1 MPRDATADRHA
12 TADRDAAIDELAAAR
27 RHGRRPPTALR
38 CRRDFDPNELGIGL
52 EPVDWYDLAFLPT
65 DADAWPSRLLAY
77 AAGDFFLQDAGSL
90 LALAAGDADRD
101 DAWWRSAGRPPLVC
115 DLCAA
120 PGGKATALVESLG
133 DQGFLIANEPIRS
146 RLPALRHNLAR
157 TGSDRYAV
165 TCEDPEALAA
175 KLPGRFDLVLVD
187 APCSGQAL
195 LVRGRHTEAAY
206 SPSHVAHAAGRQRR
220 ILDAAVRLLRPGGG
234 LIYST
239 CTFAPEENED
249 QVRRLIA
256 SAGLLPRPVDRLA
269 AYRSPPT
276 FPPPPPASPPTAAP
290 DLTHPVPTVSPN
302 APTPEGCYRLWPQ
315 HHPTAG
321 SFAAALRKPETD
333 AASPPWPD
341 TMPGVTPD
349 VTPDV
354 TAGVTT
360 DADIGQPPSGRG
372 RRRPQPDRR
381 RGRQPAEEVR
391 LHDWLTEPNG
401 VRLDRRDAVLIG
413 WPADAPPWV
422 ESIAVAGPELAHRTG
437 RTWKPAHAAAIR
449 RVDRAG
455 PQRRVEVDE
464 ATAREFL
471 SGQPIRSDLRGWFVI
486 HWQGRPLGWAKGD
499 GRRAKNHLPP
509 ASRWADR

>member
-1 MPRDATADRHA
+1 MARATAVTRDAT
-12 TADRDAAIDELAAAR
+12 IDELAAAR
-27 RHGRRPPTALR
+27 RHRRRPPTALR
-38 CRRDFDPNELGIGL
+38 CRRDFDPGELGIGL
-52 EPVDWYDLAFLPT
+52 EPVDWYGLAFLPT
-65 DADAWPSRLLAY
+65 DDDARPSRMLAY
-77 AAGDFFLQDAGSL
+77 ATGEFFLQDAGSL

-101 DAWWRSAGRPPLVC
+101 DAWWRPAGRPPLVC

-175 KLPGRFDLVLVD
+175 KLPGQFDLVLVD

-195 LVRGRHTEAAY
+195 LVRGRQTEAAY

-234 LIYST
+234 LVYST

-256 SAGLLPRPVDRLA
+256 TAGLLPHPVDRLA
-269 AYRSPPT
+269 DYRSPPAVSVPLAPT
-276 FPPPPPASPPTAAP
+276 SAKQSPATEPGPLTAADGLP
-290 DLTHPVPTVSPN
+290 PVPTASAGDP
-302 APTPEGCYRLWPQ
+302 PPEGCYRLWPQ

-333 AASPPWPD
+333 AAACPRGPD
-341 TMPGVTPD
+341 VMPDPTPGVT
-349 VTPDV
+349 
-354 TAGVTT
+354 
-360 DADIGQPPSGRG
+360 ADMGQPSGGRG
-372 RRRPQPDRR
+372 RRQPKPDRR
-381 RGRQPAEEVR
+381 RGRQAAEEVP
-391 LHDWLTEPNG
+391 LHDWLADPTG
-401 VRLDRRDAVLIG
+401 VRLDRRDAVLLG

-422 ESIAVAGPELAHRTG
+422 ESVAVAGPELAHRTG

-449 RVDRAG
+449 RVARAG

-471 SGQPIRSDLRGWFVI
+471 SGQPIRSGLRGWFVI
-486 HWQGRPLGWAKGD
+486 DWQGRPLGWAKGD

-509 ASRWADR
+509 ASRWTAR